1 MVQTYK
7 NAQGKACVQ
16 GTSGD
21 LEFVSCLMR
30 IRLCML
36 LGPEKGEDFFR
47 KMPAFRTLAL
57 VALELGKSP
66 NN

>member
-7 NAQGKACVQ
+7 NAHGKACVQ

-21 LEFVSCLMR
+21 LEFVSYLMR
-30 IRLCML
+30 TRLYML
-36 LGPEKGEDFFR
+36 LGPEKGEDLFR
-47 KMPAFRTLAL
+47 KMPAFRTLVL

-66 NN
+66 DN